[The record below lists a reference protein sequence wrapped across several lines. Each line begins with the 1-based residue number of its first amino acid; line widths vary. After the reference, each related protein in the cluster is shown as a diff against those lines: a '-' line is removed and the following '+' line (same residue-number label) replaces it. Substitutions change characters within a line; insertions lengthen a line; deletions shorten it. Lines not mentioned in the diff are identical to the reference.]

1 MKVRYAGANLPFDQR
16 ESKAASGPLRPFV
29 QFAANGGNEP
39 KLSISAYR
47 LNDRN
52 ERKCIHIGQWLRPS
66 PEFGNQIIDDLPM

>member
-1 MKVRYAGANLPFDQR
+1 MAAIRPYLPLPLEIQT
-16 ESKAASGPLRPFV
+16 AASGPLRPFV